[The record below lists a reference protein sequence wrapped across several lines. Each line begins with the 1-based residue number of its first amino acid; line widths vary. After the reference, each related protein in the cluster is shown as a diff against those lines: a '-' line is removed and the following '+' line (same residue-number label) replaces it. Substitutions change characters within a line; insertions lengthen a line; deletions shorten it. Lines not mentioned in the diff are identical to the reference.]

1 MSSDFKIKKNISEF
15 SLRNE
20 SSKVLAL
27 TDDINALEKNEND
40 KIKTLGSAFDEDYFF
55 SNTEKKI
62 I

>member
-1 MSSDFKIKKNISEF
+1 MRVQSF
-15 SLRNE
+15 
-20 SSKVLAL
+20 AL
-27 TDDINALEKNEND
+27 TDDIKMHWKNEND